1 MAYKLMV
8 IDDSQDKREKLYME
22 VLSVPEFE
30 TLYVWS
36 RSDLIKHKDT
46 PVDGYL
52 IDIFL
57 DRGDWASDNAA
68 NLLKTF
74 IQNAPRPAPVFL
86 ISQHWGEERVLDVL
100 KQAGESSAKVVQY
113 LAWSEFQQTTMPDN
127 AAKNRLE
134 ALRNKI
140 SSELNLW
147 HGRSGF
153 CPKPD
158 DTIRI
163 LILSDAQFGDP
174 ATDPKAT
181 FAEHWIAHTLR
192 QNNDLPDLLVIAG
205 DVSHSG
211 RPDQFTLAEERLA
224 LDLMGPLWGN
234 NNIDRMRD
242 RIVLVPGNHDV
253 NLRFSACDSYK
264 FDPTV
269 KEFQTESVLLLN
281 KNTNSRYHRHHDYAL
296 EPFRYF
302 AHRLTKDRNFVDS
315 PELSWVDRRFLHCGL
330 RFFVLNSV
338 AELSSTRPDHITF
351 SENAM
356 RLINRSLVGDN
367 TNSVFSIAVSH
378 HGLRPDGAEN
388 TIKQVN
394 NWESVG
400 RDIFSMNGIG
410 LWIYGHYHEF
420 STRSINNQPFDKK
433 PLWLIQAPT
442 LRINNSTR
450 GFCVLE
456 LSRQGGIICDAHISH
471 YVLEN
476 STSVT
481 RSKRRV
487 FDKG

>member
-1 MAYKLMV
+1 MV
-8 IDDSQDKREKLYME
+8 IDDSQDKREGLYME
-22 VLSVPEFE
+22 VLSIPEFE

-57 DRGDWASDNAA
+57 DRGDWDSDNAA

-74 IQNAPRPAPVFL
+74 MQNAPRTAPVFL

-100 KQAGESSAKVVQY
+100 KQAGESSANVVQY
-113 LAWSEFQQTTMPDN
+113 LAWSEFQQATMPDS
-127 AAKNRLE
+127 AAKNRLA

-153 CPKPD
+153 RPKPD

-163 LILSDAQFGDP
+163 LILADAQFGDP

-192 QNNDLPDLLVIAG
+192 HNNELPDLLVIAG

-211 RPDQFTLAEERLA
+211 RPDQFVLAEERLA

-253 NLRFSACDSYK
+253 NLRFSACDNYK
-264 FDPTV
+264 FDP
-269 KEFQTESVLLLN
+269 KSREFQTETN
-281 KNTNSRYHRHHDYAL
+281 PIIGNINSRYQCHRDYAL

-302 AHRLTKDRNFVDS
+302 AHRLTKDRNYEDS

-338 AELSSTRPDHITF
+338 AELNSTTPDHASF
-351 SENAM
+351 SENAV
-356 RLINRSLVGDN
+356 RFINRSLVGDN
-367 TNSVFSIAVSH
+367 TNSIFSIAVSH
-378 HGLRPDGAEN
+378 HGLRPDGAKD
-388 TIKQVN
+388 TVKQVD
-394 NWESVG
+394 NWEKVG
-400 RDIFSMNGIG
+400 RDIFSLHGIG

-433 PLWLIQAPT
+433 PLWLVQAPT
-442 LRINNSTR
+442 LRIKYATR

-456 LSRQGGIICDAHISH
+456 LHRRGGIIFDAYIHH

-476 STSVT
+476 STSV
-481 RSKRRV
+481 KQNPRRV

>member
-8 IDDSQDKREKLYME
+8 IDDLQDKREKLYME
-22 VLSVPEFE
+22 VLSAPEFE

-113 LAWSEFQQTTMPDN
+113 LAWSEFQQATMPDA
-127 AAKNRLE
+127 AAKNRLD
-134 ALRNKI
+134 ALRRKI

-147 HGRSGF
+147 HGRSRF
-153 CPKPD
+153 HPKPD
-158 DTIRI
+158 DTIRV
-163 LILSDAQFGDP
+163 LILADLQFGDRQKDVEAP
-174 ATDPKAT
+174 L
-181 FAEHWIAHTLR
+181 AEHWIVHTLYKH
-192 QNNDLPDLLVIAG
+192 NEIPDILVIAG
-205 DVSHSG
+205 DISHSG
-211 RPDQFTLAEERLA
+211 RPDQFALAEEKLA
-224 LDLMGPLWGN
+224 LDLMEPLWGQ

-253 NLRFSACDSYK
+253 NLRFSACDNYK
-264 FDPTV
+264 FDLKT
-269 KEFQTESVLLLN
+269 KELQTETIPIIGN
-281 KNTNSRYHRHHDYAL
+281 NNSRYRLHQDYAL

-302 AHRLTKDRNFVDS
+302 AHRLTRDRNFEDS
-315 PELSWVDRRFLHCGL
+315 AELSWVDRRFLHCGL

-338 AELSSTRPDHITF
+338 AELNSTKPVHSSF

-356 RLINRSLVGDN
+356 RLINRSLLDDKA
-367 TNSVFSIAVSH
+367 NSIFSIAVSH
-378 HGLRPDGAEN
+378 HGLRPEGAGDSA
-388 TIKQVN
+388 KQVDD
-394 NWESVG
+394 WASVG
-400 RDIFSMNGIG
+400 RGFFSMNGIG

-420 STRSINNQPFDKK
+420 SARSINSQPFDQK
-433 PLWLIQAPT
+433 PLWLVQAPT
-442 LRINNSTR
+442 LRMKNPHR

-456 LSRQGGIICDAHISH
+456 LSRKGGIICDAHINH

-476 STSVT
+476 STSVKKN
-481 RSKRRV
+481 RRRV

>member
-1 MAYKLMV
+1 MTYKLMV
-8 IDDSQDKREKLYME
+8 IDDSQDIREELYKE

-57 DRGDWASDNAA
+57 DKGDWASDNAA

-74 IQNAPRPAPVFL
+74 IQNAPRFAPVFL

-113 LAWSEFQQTTMPDN
+113 LAWSEFQQATMHND
-127 AAKNRLE
+127 AARNRLD
-134 ALRNKI
+134 ALRKKLL
-140 SSELNLW
+140 SELNLW

-153 CPKPD
+153 LPNPD

-163 LILSDAQFGDP
+163 LILADLQFGDP
-174 ATDPKAT
+174 RKDVESTL
-181 FAEHWIAHTLR
+181 AEHWIVHTLKK
-192 QNNDLPDLLVIAG
+192 NNEIPDILVIAG
-205 DVSHSG
+205 DISHSG
-211 RPDQFTLAEERLA
+211 RPDQFALAEEKLA
-224 LDLMGPLWGN
+224 FDIMEPLWGQ

-253 NLRFSACDSYK
+253 NLRFSACDNYK
-264 FDPTV
+264 FDPKT
-269 KEFQTESVLLLN
+269 KKLQTETIPIIE
-281 KNTNSRYHRHHDYAL
+281 NTNSRYRCHQDYAL

-302 AHRLTKDRNFVDS
+302 AHRLTRDRNFEDS
-315 PELSWVDRRFLHCGL
+315 PKLSWVDRRFLHCGL

-338 AELSSTRPDHITF
+338 AELNSTKPDHSSF
-351 SENAM
+351 SENTM
-356 RLINRSLVGDN
+356 VLISRSLLNDKA
-367 TNSVFSIAVSH
+367 NSIFSIAVSH
-378 HGLRPDGAEN
+378 HGLRPEGADD
-388 TIKQVN
+388 TVKQVDD
-394 NWESVG
+394 WASVG
-400 RDIFSMNGIG
+400 RSFFSMKGIG

-420 STRSINNQPFDKK
+420 SARSINSQPFDQK
-433 PLWLIQAPT
+433 PLWLVQVPT
-442 LRINNSTR
+442 LRMKNPPR

-456 LSRQGGIICDAHISH
+456 LSRKGGMVYDAHINH

-476 STSVT
+476 STSVKQS
-481 RSKRRV
+481 RRRV